1 MFSKKKKKIP
11 ALMKEQKEAGKKDL
25 YIELTDKLL
34 TAFNEIE
41 NDDERR
47 EYVSIVDE
55 TLSYM
60 DFQIYELYRSL
71 EDARDEV
78 SKVLKDNE
86 PVKETVIDPALVSA
100 RKAFADKACGSIKV
114 LKLGGRVAVLQ
125 LPDKGKFKTE
135 KEYNI
140 YINGEKYGVA
150 DTVVTSIYDLFPDTD
165 YEIEAVSAD
174 SYSRVGI
181 HTAYEYVTMNVKE
194 MGAVGD
200 GVNDD
205 TTFIQAAI
213 MTCPSKGRVL
223 IPEGTYLIRSIF
235 LKDDISLELAKGARL
250 LARTEREVF
259 AKVKGRVRS
268 TDGTTDYLP
277 GTWEGNPLPMFTGI
291 LCGFNVKNV
300 LIYGQGILDGG
311 ATKENWW
318 KDPKVLNVAYR
329 PRLYFLNGCENV
341 TLQGLTLTN
350 SPSWTI
356 HPYFSDDLGFYNV
369 TIKNPWD
376 SPNTDGLDPESCKN
390 VEIAGVK
397 FSLGD
402 DCIAVKSGKIYIGK
416 TFRKPSENLHIHH
429 CLMEDG
435 HGAVTVGSEMA
446 GGVKNMRVE
455 DCEFSHT
462 DRGLR
467 IKTRRGRGKDAILD
481 GIEFRRIDM
490 DNVMTPFCINAFYFC
505 DPDGKTDYVQSR
517 ELMAVDDRTPVLKRF
532 VFEDIKAENCHV
544 AATYFDG
551 LPEKK
556 IEEVVFR
563 NISVTYSPDPKP
575 ERPIMSSG
583 VEECTLKGF
592 YVRNVKRLVVDN
604 VTVTGQQGEKAIFEG
619 IDEMIGEV
627 K

>member
-1 MFSKKKKKIP
+1 MINESIRKIP
-11 ALMKEQKEAGKKDL
+11 ALMKEQRKTGKKDL

-34 TAFNEIE
+34 KAFYELKS
-41 NDDERR
+41 DDERR
-47 EYVSIVDE
+47 EFVSITDE

-78 SKVLKDNE
+78 LKVLEENG
-86 PVKETVIDPALVSA
+86 PVVETVIDDVLSSA
-100 RKAFADKACGSIKV
+100 RKAYAGRDHSRIRV
-114 LKLGGRVAVLQ
+114 LKTGARVVVIQ
-125 LPDKGKFKTE
+125 LPDKGKFKTL
-135 KEYNI
+135 KEYTL
-140 YINGEKYGVA
+140 YVNGEKYGVA
-150 DTVVTSIYDLFPDTD
+150 DTVVTSVYDLFPDTD
-165 YEIEAVSAD
+165 YEIEAVSSD
-174 SYSRVGI
+174 SYAVISV
-181 HTAYEYVTMNVKE
+181 HTDYEYVTMDVKE
-194 MGAVGD
+194 MGAKGD

-213 MTCPSKGRVL
+213 MTCPPKGRVL

-235 LKDDISLELAKGARL
+235 LKDDISIELAKGARL
-250 LARTEREVF
+250 LARTDREAF
-259 AKVKGRVRS
+259 ARVRGRVRS
-268 TDGTTDYLP
+268 TDGTCDYLP

-291 LCGFNVKNV
+291 MCGFNVKNV
-300 LIYGQGILDGG
+300 FIYGQGVLDGG
-311 ATKENWW
+311 ASKENWW
-318 KDPKVLNVAYR
+318 KDPKVLNIAYR
-329 PRLYFLNGCENV
+329 PRLFFLNGCNNIV
-341 TLQGLTLTN
+341 LQGLTLTN

-369 TIKNPWD
+369 TVKNPSD

-429 CLMEDG
+429 CLMENG

-446 GGVKNMRVE
+446 GGVRNMSVE
-455 DCEFSHT
+455 DCDFSHT

-481 GIEFRRIDM
+481 EIAFRRIDM

-517 ELMAVDDRTPVLKRF
+517 SLMEVDDRTPVLKRF

-563 NISVTYSPDPKP
+563 NVEVTYSDDPTP

-583 VEECTLKGF
+583 VEACTLKGF
-592 YVRNVKRLVVDN
+592 FVRNVKRLVAEN
-604 VTVTGQQGEKAIFEG
+604 VKVSGQQGEKAVFEG
-619 IDEMIGEV
+619 IDEIVGEV
-627 K
+627 D